1 MNRLAMF
8 KLPIPRT
15 LAAVALALSL
25 AACGPAAP
33 AGPPPLEGA
42 AIGGPFELVNGQGQ
56 TVRWSDF
63 DGKWRMVY
71 FGYTWCPDVCPFD
84 LTRMM
89 RGYRDWA
96 AENPDLADDVVP
108 IFISID
114 PERDTPEKIAEYTP
128 KFGTELVGLTGTP
141 EAVRQAADAFSVFY
155 DRGPDDPQVG
165 YKMQH
170 TNAAYLMDRQGK
182 PIALLPVD
190 ESPEGVAEQLRQWVR

>member
-1 MNRLAMF
+1 ML
-8 KLPIPRT
+8 KLPLPRT
-15 LAAVALALSL
+15 LAAAALALSL
-25 AACGPAAP
+25 AACGPTAP

-42 AIGGPFELVNGQGQ
+42 AIGGPFELVNGAGE

-84 LTRMM
+84 LNRMM

-108 IFISID
+108 IFITVD
-114 PERDTPEKIAEYTP
+114 PERDTPEKVAEYTS
-128 KFGTELVGLTGTP
+128 KFGAQLVGLTGTP
-141 EAVRQAADAFSVFY
+141 DAIKQAADAFAVY
-155 DRGPDDPQVG
+155 YQRGEDDAQVG
-165 YKMQH
+165 YKVDH
-170 TNAAYLMDRQGK
+170 SNAAYLMDRQGN

-190 ESPEGVAEQLRQWVR
+190 ESPEGVTAVLGQWVR